1 MNSRAI
7 IPHPNFDPEFVDFLS
22 RETITIKATATNYG
36 GTPECRKHL
45 SAYFEGPLPED
56 PREKAQKYLV
66 CLLVLGS
73 DYSLPRTS
81 LEFLPFFQTNI
92 LDDLGIE
99 SVYQPPLPP
108 QGRPGISKY
117 STDRFNPRTNKKEYF
132 YVIVNRD
139 PQGFLHTKED
149 SCWPNNISF
158 FAVQTCGHC
167 VHSPKLRQSWH
178 HGSLQVIHGNE
189 VSISCTGKVWQ
200 LFKRINIFNPE
211 YVRDITDQERREI
224 CRVLGIW

>member
-1 MNSRAI
+1 MDSRAI
-7 IPHPNFDPEFVDFLS
+7 IPHPNFDPGFSDFLS
-22 RETITIKATATNYG
+22 RETVTIKATAIVSCS
-36 GTPECRKHL
+36 TPESRKHL

-81 LEFLPFFQTNI
+81 LEFFPFFQTNI

-108 QGRPGISKY
+108 RGRPGMSKY
-117 STDRFNPRTNKKEYF
+117 STERFNPCTNKKEHF

-139 PQGFLHTKED
+139 PQGLLHAEEPVWAWSNTGTE
-149 SCWPNNISF
+149 
-158 FAVQTCGHC
+158 AVSTGGHC
-167 VHSPKLRQSWH
+167 VHSPKLRQTWK
-178 HGSLQVIHGNE
+178 HGKLKTIHGTE
-189 VSISCTGKVWQ
+189 VDIRCDGEAWELIRKLN
-200 LFKRINIFNPE
+200 LFDREKI
-211 YVRDITDQERREI
+211 RDLNKEERREI
-224 CRVLGIW
+224 CRILGIW

>member
-1 MNSRAI
+1 MDVR
-7 IPHPNFDPEFVDFLS
+7 PKFDPELFDLVTAFSDQ
-22 RETITIKATATNYG
+22 RQVTIESTAINYS
-36 GTPECRKHL
+36 GTPEDRKHL

-66 CLLVLGS
+66 YLLVLGS

-81 LEFLPFFQTNI
+81 LDFLPSPQTNI
-92 LDDLGIE
+92 LDELGIE
-99 SVYQPPLPP
+99 SIYQLPLPP
-108 QGRPGISKY
+108 QGRPGMSKY
-117 STDRFNPRTNKKEYF
+117 STERFNPRTNKKEYF

-139 PQGFLHTKED
+139 SQGFLHTKED
-149 SCWPNNISF
+149 SHWPNNISF

-189 VSISCTGKVWQ
+189 VSISCTGKTWQ
-200 LFKRINIFNPE
+200 LFKRISIFNPE
-211 YVRDITDQERREI
+211 YIRDLTARERLEI
-224 CRVLGIW
+224 SRILEIW